1 MATDVIA
8 RALAVSGG
16 GGGSSDGY
24 TKAEVDALLTKKED
38 DILHFKTWE
47 DYEKVKNTIPVD
59 TYFVIEEETGED
71 VYKKIE
77 QIESE
82 IAVQTARIDQLVGT
96 VPPGSADEIADA
108 RVMTDG
114 KTAANLG
121 DAIRTQSSRLKEQF
135 NEIYDVVFHAVP
147 VTLNYTKGYWGDTN
161 NHAYDY
167 SANYYRSANIDL
179 TSKASIY
186 FNNSNYQTRVLAWKF
201 DGVSYT
207 DVTRLHDYTD
217 GLVDI
222 ELSNHDWYCIGI
234 NIKRVS
240 GEAVTSE
247 DLANIQQGLIYS
259 TYVPTSSADEIADAR
274 MMADGETA
282 NNLGDAIRTQ
292 CTQLKNQISDSESR
306 LSKSID
312 EISDVVFQP
321 ITVALNYTKGYWGNT
336 NNHAYAYSASYY
348 RSGNI
353 DLPSKASIYFNDPDY
368 QTRIIAWKFDGTSYT
383 DVTLLH
389 DYTDGAVDIQLSN
402 QDWYCIGINIKRLSG
417 GSVTSEDLTNIQQ
430 GLTYT
435 TYEPNANPLHEYE
448 TICENGCLCSSQGQ
462 LLFKKLANLEQNCNF
477 QALAIYGEHIYAFGH
492 TSDSVGFIKKYN
504 MYGTLIETKTQD
516 TAFHHVIGVDSFG
529 DGKFLVSSR
538 EGASASEGRK
548 FYVYDFDANQI
559 LNGNDFP
566 SVEGYTSIAT
576 NVIDSGHYMF
586 MYSDLS
592 AKAMLKTFVY
602 DVSENALNERADIIT
617 NYKYVQDAFLSNK
630 IVYAHT
636 NDGTGA
642 DGELVIFNYV
652 TGEIL
657 GKIAELGLG
666 EIEGCHIQKE
676 ESYIYMYFIDN
687 SHKRLYKAKLQ

>member
-1 MATDVIA
+1 MATDIIA

-16 GGGSSDGY
+16 GGGSDGY

-82 IAVQTARIDQLVGT
+82 IAVQTARIDQIVGT

-114 KTAANLG
+114 
-121 DAIRTQSSRLKEQF
+121 S
-135 NEIYDVVFHAVP
+135 
-147 VTLNYTKGYWGDTN
+147 
-161 NHAYDY
+161 
-167 SANYYRSANIDL
+167 
-179 TSKASIY
+179 
-186 FNNSNYQTRVLAWKF
+186 
-201 DGVSYT
+201 
-207 DVTRLHDYTD
+207 
-217 GLVDI
+217 
-222 ELSNHDWYCIGI
+222 
-234 NIKRVS
+234 
-240 GEAVTSE
+240 
-247 DLANIQQGLIYS
+247 
-259 TYVPTSSADEIADAR
+259 
-274 MMADGETA
+274 TA

-292 CTQLKNQISDSESR
+292 CTRLKEQIG
-306 LSKSID
+306 
-312 EISDVVFQP
+312 EIYDVAFHPVP
-321 ITVALNYTKGYWGNT
+321 VTLNYTKGYWGNT
-336 NNHAYAYSASYY
+336 NNHAYTYSASYY

-353 DLPSKASIYFNDPDY
+353 DLPSKASIYFNDPNY

-417 GSVTSEDLTNIQQ
+417 GSVTSEDLANIQQ
-430 GLTYT
+430 GLAYII
-435 TYEPNANPLHEYE
+435 YESNANPLREYE

-462 LLFKKLANLEQNCNF
+462 LLFKKLSNLEQNCNF
-477 QALAIYGEHIYAFGH
+477 QALTIYDEHIYAFGH

-504 MYGTLIETKTQD
+504 LNGTLLETKTQD

-538 EGASASEGRK
+538 EGASASEDRK

-559 LNGNDFP
+559 LSSDDFP

-586 MYSDLS
+586 IYSDLS
-592 AKAMLKTFVY
+592 TKATLKTFVY

-617 NYKYVQDAFLSNK
+617 NYKYVQDAFLSSK

-652 TGEIL
+652 TGEML
-657 GKIAELGLG
+657 GKISEIGLG